1 MRPGT
6 PGSRGPTGRLGRGFT
21 GRLGR
26 GFTLIELLVAIA
38 LSTILTGAVVFI
50 FIQAQEI
57 FISVDAKVQVYQY
70 ARFAFDRIERD
81 LGNVTNS
88 RDMEFFNDQA
98 PPSGTKNRHDV
109 GEELPIRGTANN
121 DASNTGDDTY
131 NHGFT
136 LRQPALYT
144 DVDKGLQHR
153 WDSIYFKTITRI
165 GGQTSAT
172 LIEYA
177 VVDTDKPRPKLQRRL
192 WRVTGVDAGNP
203 LAPRYEINGPLGGQ
217 PQRQD
222 LCLYTMDCKLEVF
235 VKNFRRSDG
244 GAFYSAAQ
252 LVTPPKEW
260 NREVNL
266 NSEPSIPPMKNDWR
280 GGNSMVQCYYDA
292 GHNEARMQPDLGVFE
307 PGENGLF
314 HTQDNFGFPM
324 LREGDAIYLWGGF
337 RGFKG
342 RPYTIK
348 KILMKDASG
357 GLVPWAPA
365 TGDMAQM
372 RIQFDEPIEGQRPN
386 QQMLVRYA
394 AGFVPAALRA
404 TVVIKDSKSLANRS
418 VSRVFKIMS
427 N

>member
-1 MRPGT
+1 M
-6 PGSRGPTGRLGRGFT
+6 
-21 GRLGR
+21 
-26 GFTLIELLVAIA
+26 
-38 LSTILTGAVVFI
+38 
-50 FIQAQEI
+50 
-57 FISVDAKVQVYQY
+57 QVYQY

-98 PPSGTKNRHDV
+98 PPSGTKGRHDV

-121 DASNTGDDTY
+121 DASNTGDDIY
-131 NHGFT
+131 NNGFT
-136 LRQPALYT
+136 LRQPELYT
-144 DVDKGLQHR
+144 DTNGNQHR
-153 WDSIYFKTITRI
+153 RDSIYFKTITRI

-177 VVDTDKPRPKLQRRL
+177 MVDSDKPRPKLQRRL
-192 WRVTGVDAGNP
+192 WRVTGVDAANP
-203 LAPRYEINGPLGGQ
+203 LSPRYEINGPQGGQ

-222 LCLYTMDCKLEVF
+222 LCLYTIDCKLEVF
-235 VKNFRRSDG
+235 VKNFRRSDA

-252 LVTPPKEW
+252 LVKPPREW
-260 NREVNL
+260 DRDVNS
-266 NSEPSIPPMKNDWR
+266 NSEPSIPPMKNNWR
-280 GGNSMVQCYYDA
+280 GNNAMVQCYYDVS
-292 GHNEARMQPDLGVFE
+292 HDDSRMQPDLGVFE

-314 HTQDNFGFPM
+314 HTQASFGFPM
-324 LREGDAIYLWGGF
+324 LREGDDIYLWGGF

-342 RPYTIK
+342 QPYTIK
-348 KILMKDASG
+348 KFVMKDSKG
-357 GLVPWAPA
+357 DLVPWTPA
-365 TGDMAQM
+365 TGDMNQL
-372 RIQFDEPIEGQRPN
+372 RIQFDKPVEGQRPN
-386 QQMLVRYA
+386 QQMLVRYS